1 MKISH
6 LCDLIK
12 ACSESGVTELQ
23 FENLRVT
30 FNSKSSDTKRTEL
43 TQIQELRL
51 EPSDPAFREYGE
63 AEKRAIRADELNIRE
78 DDLAMKLITDPAEYE
93 RLLVSGELDA

>member
-12 ACSESGVTELQ
+12 ACSEAGVSELQ
-23 FENLRVT
+23 FDNLRVT
-30 FNSKSSDTKRTEL
+30 FNSKSSDTKRQEP
-43 TQIQELRL
+43 QIQEY
-51 EPSDPAFREYGE
+51 ETPVFPEIVE
-63 AEKRAIRADELNIRE
+63 AKQAERQAISAEELNLRE
-78 DDLAMKLITDPAEYE
+78 DELAMKLITDPAEYE